1 MINEI
6 KMLFADDYI
15 KIGRKVVRPFSFAW
29 WCIQL
34 SKVLIGVLSFYFL
47 YCSLWMLAA

>member
-6 KMLFADDYI
+6 KILFADDYI
-15 KIGRKVVRPFSFAW
+15 KVGRKVIRPFSFAW
-29 WCIQL
+29 FVVIL
-34 SKVLIGVLSFYFL
+34 SKVMIGVLSFYFL

>member
-6 KMLFADDYI
+6 KTLFADDYI
-15 KIGRKVVRPFSFAW
+15 KVGRKVIRPFSFVW
-29 WCIQL
+29 WCVQL
-34 SKVLIGVLSFYFL
+34 NKVLIGVLSFYFL

>member
-1 MINEI
+1 MINEFKAI
-6 KMLFADDYI
+6 FANNYI
-15 KIGRKVVRPFSFAW
+15 KVGRKVIRPFSFAW

-34 SKVLIGVLSFYFL
+34 SKVLIGVLSFYLL